1 MDKFE
6 TQSGGHLKEGHEE
19 SDLSI
24 RGIVLFGVFLAVGG
38 LLAFVLMIGMIWFLE
53 KHEQT
58 AQAQLTPVEQQ
69 LQNQREGPKEG
80 LGKEVPAA
88 EGELKPAPDWY
99 GRGKME
105 DRLMKTFKAPRLQYD
120 DEHDM
125 GSFRFSEE
133 KWLGMETPGSTPNP
147 SDSTG
152 RLKDGSI
159 HIPIDRAMS
168 ILAQQGLPSVSGP
181 FLPANQGARS
191 AQYPTGMPDSGQ
203 AARPPAGVKK

>member
-38 LLAFVLMIGMIWFLE
+38 VLAFVLMIGMIWYLE
-53 KHEQT
+53 KTEENS
-58 AQAQLTPVEQQ
+58 QAKLTPVEQQ
-69 LQNQREGPKEG
+69 LQKQREAPPEGQPKEI
-80 LGKEVPAA
+80 PAS
-88 EGELKPAPDWY
+88 EGGLKPAPDWY

-105 DRLMKTFKAPRLQYD
+105 ERLMNTFKSPRLQHD

-125 GSFRFSEE
+125 RVFLVSEE
-133 KWLGMETPGSTPNP
+133 KWLGMEPGSAPA
-147 SDSTG
+147 DSTG
-152 RLKDGSI
+152 RLPDGSI

-181 FLPANQGARS
+181 FMPANQGAPS
-191 AQYPTGMPDSGQ
+191 AQYPTGASDSGQ
-203 AARPPAGVKK
+203 AARPPAAGAKK

>member
-38 LLAFVLMIGMIWFLE
+38 VLAFVLMIGMIWYLE
-53 KHEQT
+53 KTEESS
-58 AQAQLTPVEQQ
+58 QAKLTPVEQQ
-69 LQNQREGPKEG
+69 LQNERGAQKEG

-105 DRLMKTFKAPRLQYD
+105 DRLIKTFKAPRLQYD

-125 GSFRFSEE
+125 RVFLVSEE
-133 KWLGMETPGSTPNP
+133 KWLGMEPGTPP

-152 RLKDGSI
+152 RLPDGSI

-181 FLPANQGARS
+181 FMPANQGAPS
-191 AQYPTGMPDSGQ
+191 AQYPTGASDSGQ
-203 AARPPAGVKK
+203 ATRPPAAGAKK